1 MFGAAGL
8 NVDEADNYTGHVTVY
23 LSLPPAAFSKIITP
37 VYWESTVNG
46 Q

>member
-1 MFGAAGL
+1 MFAVAGL

-23 LSLPPAAFSKIITP
+23 LSLPPAAFNKLMTP
-37 VYWESTVNG
+37 VYWEPAAHG